1 MENGVKE
8 KKCVVSKM
16 FHYKDRSSKFF
27 RDPCSKNF
35 LRFFLI
41 VTTESAKERDERERA
56 LSPLASHFFRSALFL
71 TRGTVGG
78 RKYIVNDR
86 SLG

>member
-1 MENGVKE
+1 M
-8 KKCVVSKM
+8 SKL

-27 RDPCSKNF
+27 DFRDLCSKNF
-35 LRFFLI
+35 LRFFL
-41 VTTESAKERDERERA
+41 VVKPKERDEKERA
-56 LSPLASHFFRSALFL
+56 LSPLASRFFRSALFL

-86 SLG
+86 GLG